1 MASKYRCYLLD
12 QDRIAAM
19 QVIECED
26 DATALLEA
34 GRILEKSP
42 CTAAEVWKLDRRVAL
57 VSRRSS
63 AA

>member
-12 QDRIAAM
+12 LDRIAAM
-19 QVIECED
+19 QVLECED
-26 DATALLEA
+26 NAEALLEA
-34 GRILEKSP
+34 ERILEKSP
-42 CTAAEVWKLDRRVAL
+42 CTAAEVWKVDRRVAL

>member
-1 MASKYRCYLLD
+1 MASKYRCYLLE

-19 QVIECED
+19 RVIECKD
-26 DATALLEA
+26 DATALIEA
-34 GRILEKSP
+34 NRILEKSP